1 MKHAH
6 AECDGGPTGLGQ
18 RQCNDISFGE
28 GDGELLTLTYPR
40 PLPMRLD
47 RWLVA
52 QRPEQ
57 SRSRIQKFIDAGYV
71 RVNGVTGRAKTPLRH
86 GDTVELWM
94 PPPEPLEYLRPE
106 AIPLDVLFEDEHLI
120 VLNKP
125 AGLTVH
131 PAPGNRDGTLVN
143 GLLHHCPDLPGI
155 GGELRPGIVHRL
167 DKDTTGCIVVAKS
180 QEALVKLQVQIQ
192 KRIASREY
200 LAVVH
205 GQPAA
210 DSGTVVG
217 AIGRHPA
224 DRKKYAVV
232 SDGSGRHACTHWRVI
247 ERLGDYA
254 LLRFKLDTG
263 RTHQIR
269 VHCAHMNHP
278 IVGDPTYSRARRL
291 PVELPGQALHAVQ
304 LGLNHPVSGERIV
317 CEAPL
322 PAPFDKLLAVLRR
335 RTQTGAALPP
345 SARSMAEQNL
355 QAFIA
360 VVQQDPDLQQQL
372 STTAAADADEVA
384 GIARSAGF
392 EVLPGDLVAFAGGAL
407 VDYEDED
414 YFMKPRWWTLAS

>member
-1 MKHAH
+1 VS
-6 AECDGGPTGLGQ
+6 G
-18 RQCNDISFGE
+18 FGE
-28 GDGELLTLTYPR
+28 GEGELVTLTYPK

-57 SRSRIQKFIDAGYV
+57 SRARIQKFIDAGYV
-71 RVNGVTGRAKTPLRH
+71 RVNGVTGKAKTPLRQN
-86 GDTVELWM
+86 DTVELWM
-94 PPPEPLEYLRPE
+94 PPPEPLPYLMPQE
-106 AIPLDVLFEDEHLI
+106 IPLDVLFEDEHLI

-131 PAPGNRDGTLVN
+131 PAPGNKDGTLVN

-155 GGELRPGIVHRL
+155 SGKLRPGIVHRL

-205 GQPAA
+205 GVPAA
-210 DSGTVVG
+210 EHGTIVG

-232 SDGSGRHACTHWRVI
+232 HDDSGRHACTHWTLL
-247 ERLGDYA
+247 ERLGDYS
-254 LLRFKLDTG
+254 LMRFKLDTG

-269 VHCAHMNHP
+269 VHCAQIGLP
-278 IVGDPTYSRARRL
+278 IVGDPVYSRCRKL
-291 PVELPGQALHAVQ
+291 PLALPGQALHAFQ
-304 LGLNHPVSGERIV
+304 LGLDHPISRERMLF
-317 CEAPL
+317 EAPL
-322 PAPFDKLLAVLRR
+322 PEVFNKLLAVLRR
-335 RTQTGAALPP
+335 RTQTGMSFPPEAL
-345 SARSMAEQNL
+345 SMAEHSL
-355 QAFIA
+355 LAFITA
-360 VVQQDPDLQQQL
+360 VRQDPALQQQL
-372 STTAAADADEVA
+372 SATSAADADEVA
-384 GIARSAGF
+384 EIARQAGF
-392 EVLPGDLVAFAGGAL
+392 EVRSADLVNHRDGAL

-414 YFMKPRWWTLAS
+414 YFMKPQWWELAG

>member
-1 MKHAH
+1 MA
-6 AECDGGPTGLGQ
+6 A
-18 RQCNDISFGE
+18 FGE
-28 GDGELLTLTYPR
+28 GEGELLTLTYPK

-57 SRSRIQKFIDAGYV
+57 SRARIQKFIDAGYV

-86 GDTVELWM
+86 NDTVELWM
-94 PPPEPLEYLRPE
+94 PPPEPLPYLVAQE
-106 AIPLDVLFEDEHLI
+106 IPLDVLYEDAHLI

-167 DKDTTGCIVVAKS
+167 DKDTSGCIVVAKS
-180 QEALVKLQVQIQ
+180 QEALVRLQVQIQ

-210 DSGTVVG
+210 ESGTIVG

-232 SDGSGRHACTHWRVI
+232 HDGSGRHACTHWRVI
-247 ERLGDYA
+247 ERLGDHA

-269 VHCAHMNHP
+269 VHCAHINHP
-278 IVGDPTYSRARRL
+278 IVGDPVYSRARRL
-291 PVELPGQALHAVQ
+291 PLELPGQALHAVE
-304 LGLNHPVSGERIV
+304 LGLDHPISGERLRFQ
-317 CEAPL
+317 AP
-322 PAPFDKLLAVLRR
+322 PPPVFERLLAVLRR
-335 RTQTGAALPP
+335 RQSGGVP
-345 SARSMAEQNL
+345 SPRSMTQQPL

-360 VVQQDPDLQQQL
+360 AIRQDPALQAQL
-372 STTAAADADEVA
+372 SSAAAADADDVA
-384 GIARSAGF
+384 AIARAAGY
-392 EVLPGDLVAFAGGAL
+392 EVRVNDLVSYADGAL
-407 VDYEDED
+407 VEYDDED
-414 YFMKPRWWTLAS
+414 WFLRPTWWELAD

>member
-1 MKHAH
+1 VS
-6 AECDGGPTGLGQ
+6 GFGV
-18 RQCNDISFGE
+18 GE
-28 GDGELLTLTYPR
+28 GELVTLTYPK

-71 RVNGVTGRAKTPLRH
+71 RVNGVTGQAKTPLRQ
-86 GDTVELWM
+86 GDSVELWM
-94 PPPEPLEYLRPE
+94 PPPEPLDHLKPE

-131 PAPGNRDGTLVN
+131 PAPGNKDGTLVN

-210 DSGTVVG
+210 DSGTIVG

-232 SDGSGRHACTHWRVI
+232 NDGSGRHACTHWRVI
-247 ERLGDYA
+247 ERLGDFA

-304 LGLNHPVSGERIV
+304 LGLNHPISGERLV

-322 PAPFDKLLAVLRR
+322 PTPFEKLLAVLRR
-335 RTQTGAALPP
+335 RSQTGAAPISL
-345 SARSMAEQNL
+345 ALSMAEQNL
-355 QAFIA
+355 QAFITA
-360 VVQQDPDLQQQL
+360 VQQDPALQQHL
-372 STTAAADADEVA
+372 SSTAAADADEVA
-384 GIARSAGF
+384 AIARSAGF
-392 EVLPGDLVAFAGGAL
+392 EVHPNDLVSHAGGAL
-407 VDYEDED
+407 VVDVEEN
-414 YFMKPRWWTLAS
+414 YFMKPRWWGLRS

>member
-1 MKHAH
+1 MMSEVA
-6 AECDGGPTGLGQ
+6 PQ
-18 RQCNDISFGE
+18 RFGE

-94 PPPEPLEYLRPE
+94 PPPEPLPYLV
-106 AIPLDVLFEDEHLI
+106 AQAMPLDVLYEDAHLI

-125 AGLTVH
+125 SGLTVH

-192 KRIASREY
+192 KRIASRQY

-205 GQPAA
+205 GQPSAE
-210 DSGTVVG
+210 SGTVIG
-217 AIGRHPA
+217 AIGRHPT

-232 SDGSGRHACTHWRVI
+232 HDGSGRHACTHWRLV

-278 IVGDPTYSRARRL
+278 IVGDPVYSRARRL
-291 PVELPGQALHAVQ
+291 PIDLPGQALHALQ
-304 LGLNHPVSGERIV
+304 LGLDHPITGERLRF
-317 CEAPL
+317 EAP
-322 PAPFDKLLAVLRR
+322 PPPVFEKLLKVLRR
-335 RTQTGAALPP
+335 RLQTGQLM
-345 SARSMAEQNL
+345 SCGTHSMPAQNL

-360 VVQQDPDLQQQL
+360 AVHQDPGLQNRL

-384 GIARSAGF
+384 AIARAAGF
-392 EVLPGDLVAFAGGAL
+392 EVLPNDLVSYADGAL

-414 YFMKPRWWTLAS
+414 YFMKSRWWTLAS

>member
-1 MKHAH
+1 MS
-6 AECDGGPTGLGQ
+6 G
-18 RQCNDISFGE
+18 FGE
-28 GDGELLTLTYPR
+28 GEGELVTLTYPK

-57 SRSRIQKFIDAGYV
+57 SRARIQKFIDAGYV
-71 RVNGVTGRAKTPLRH
+71 RVNGVTGKAKTPLRQS
-86 GDTVELWM
+86 DTVELWM
-94 PPPEPLEYLRPE
+94 PPPEPLPYLKPQE
-106 AIPLDVLFEDEHLI
+106 IPLDVLFEDEHLI

-131 PAPGNRDGTLVN
+131 PAPGNKDGTLVN

-155 GGELRPGIVHRL
+155 SGKLRPGIVHRL

-205 GQPAA
+205 GVPAA
-210 DSGTVVG
+210 EHGTIVG

-232 SDGSGRHACTHWRVI
+232 HDDSGRHACTHWTLL
-247 ERLGDYA
+247 ERFGDYS
-254 LLRFKLDTG
+254 LMRFKLDTG

-269 VHCAHMNHP
+269 VHCAHIGHP
-278 IVGDPTYSRARRL
+278 IVGDPVYSRCRKL
-291 PVELPGQALHAVQ
+291 PLALPGQALHAFQ
-304 LGLNHPVSGERIV
+304 LGLDHPIHRERMLF
-317 CEAPL
+317 EAPL
-322 PAPFDKLLAVLRR
+322 PPVFEKLLALLRR
-335 RTQTGAALPP
+335 RHQTGSTFPPEAL
-345 SARSMAEQNL
+345 SMAEQAL
-355 QAFIA
+355 QAFITA
-360 VVQQDPDLQQQL
+360 VRQDPALQQEL
-372 STTAAADADEVA
+372 STAAAADADEVA
-384 GIARSAGF
+384 AIARQAGF
-392 EVLPGDLVAFAGGAL
+392 EVRSSDLVSHADGAL

-414 YFMKPRWWTLAS
+414 YFMKPQWWELAG

>member
-1 MKHAH
+1 M
-6 AECDGGPTGLGQ
+6 GGFGQ
-18 RQCNDISFGE
+18 GE
-28 GDGELLTLTYPR
+28 GELLTLTYPR
-40 PLPMRLD
+40 PMPMRLD

-71 RVNGVTGRAKTPLRH
+71 RVNAVTGRAKTPLRQ
-86 GDTVELWM
+86 GDIVELWM
-94 PPPEPLEYLRPE
+94 PPPEPLDYLKPE
-106 AIPLDVLFEDEHLI
+106 AMALDVLFEDAHLI

-131 PAPGNRDGTLVN
+131 PAPGNKHGTLVN

-210 DSGTVVG
+210 DAGTIVG

-232 SDGSGRHACTHWRVI
+232 DDASGRHACTHWRVI

-269 VHCAHMNHP
+269 VHCAHINHP

-291 PVELPGQALHAVQ
+291 PVALPGQALHAVQ
-304 LGLNHPVSGERIV
+304 LGLNHPVSGERMV

-322 PAPFDKLLAVLRR
+322 PAVFDKLLAVLRR
-335 RTQTGAALPP
+335 QHPDPQTAAVLPVV
-345 SARSMAEQNL
+345 SRSMAQSDL
-355 QAFIA
+355 QAFIQR
-360 VVQQDPDLQQQL
+360 VQQDAALEEQL
-372 STTAAADADEVA
+372 STTRAADADEVA
-384 GIARSAGF
+384 AMARELGF
-392 EVLPGDLVAFAGGAL
+392 TVSPADLVAFADGAL
-407 VDYEDED
+407 VEYEDED
-414 YFMKPRWWTLAS
+414 YFMKPRWWSLAA

>member
-1 MKHAH
+1 MSSPHAG
-6 AECDGGPTGLGQ
+6 DS
-18 RQCNDISFGE
+18 RFGE
-28 GDGELLTLTYPR
+28 GEGELVTLAYPK

-71 RVNGVTGRAKTPLRH
+71 RVNGVTGRAKTPLRQ

-94 PPPEPLEYLRPE
+94 PPPEPLEYLKPE

-131 PAPGNRDGTLVN
+131 PAPGNKDGTLVN
-143 GLLHHCPDLPGI
+143 GLLHHCPNLPGI

-180 QEALVKLQVQIQ
+180 QAALVKLQVQIQ

-210 DSGTVVG
+210 DSGTIVG

-269 VHCAHMNHP
+269 VHCAHMTHP

-304 LGLNHPVSGERIV
+304 LGLNHPITGERLV

-322 PAPFDKLLAVLRR
+322 PPPFEKLLAVLRR
-335 RTQTGAALPP
+335 RTQTGATTLL
-345 SARSMAEQNL
+345 SLSMAEQNL

-360 VVQQDPDLQQQL
+360 AVQQDPALQQQL
-372 STTAAADADEVA
+372 SSTAAADADEVA
-384 GIARSAGF
+384 AIARSAGF
-392 EVLPGDLVAFAGGAL
+392 EVHPNDLVSHAGGAL
-407 VDYEDED
+407 VDYVEED
-414 YFMKPRWWTLAS
+414 YFMKPRWWALAS

>member
-1 MKHAH
+1 MK
-6 AECDGGPTGLGQ
+6 GFGQ
-18 RQCNDISFGE
+18 GE
-28 GDGELLTLTYPR
+28 GELITLTYPR

-57 SRSRIQKFIDAGYV
+57 SRARIQKFIDAGCV
-71 RVNGVTGRAKTPLRH
+71 RVNGIEGRAKTPLRQ
-86 GDTVELWM
+86 GDQVDLWM
-94 PPPEPLEYLRPE
+94 PPPEPLPYLIPQE
-106 AIPLDVLFEDEHLI
+106 IPLDVLFEDPHLI

-131 PAPGNRDGTLVN
+131 PAPGNKDGTLVN
-143 GLLHHCPDLPGI
+143 ALIYHCPDLPGI

-167 DKDTTGCIVVAKS
+167 DKDTSGCIVVAKS

-210 DSGTVVG
+210 DGGTIVG

-232 SDGSGRHACTHWRVI
+232 NDGSGRHACTHWQVV

-254 LLRFKLDTG
+254 LLRFQLDTG

-269 VHCAHMNHP
+269 VHCAHVQHP
-278 IVGDPTYSRARRL
+278 IVGDPVYSRARRL
-291 PVELPGQALHAVQ
+291 PVALSGQALHAVQ
-304 LGLNHPVSGERIV
+304 LGLNHPLTGERLRF
-317 CEAPL
+317 EAPL
-322 PAPFDKLLAVLRR
+322 PAEFETLLGVLRK
-335 RTQTGAALPP
+335 RTPWLSSRLSTPRP
-345 SARSMAEQNL
+345 FSMADQQL
-355 QAFIA
+355 QAFIQA
-360 VVQQDPDLQQQL
+360 ARQDERLQARL

-384 GIARSAGF
+384 TIAQEAGF
-392 EVLPGDLVAFAGGAL
+392 EVTPHDLVNHADGLL
-407 VDYEDED
+407 VEYEDED
-414 YFMKPRWWTLAS
+414 YFMKPRWWKLGLSG

>member
-1 MKHAH
+1 MSAT
-6 AECDGGPTGLGQ
+6 A
-18 RQCNDISFGE
+18 FGE
-28 GDGELLTLTYPR
+28 GEGELLTLTYPK

-57 SRSRIQKFIDAGYV
+57 SRSRIQTFIDAGYV
-71 RVNGVTGRAKTPLRH
+71 RVNGVTGRAKTPLRQ
-86 GDTVELWM
+86 GDAVELWM
-94 PPPEPLEYLRPE
+94 PPPEPLDYLRPE
-106 AIPLDVLFEDEHLI
+106 AIPLDVLFEDAHLI

-131 PAPGNRDGTLVN
+131 PAPGNKSGTLVN

-210 DSGTVVG
+210 DAGTIVG

-232 SDGSGRHACTHWRVI
+232 SDGSGRHACTHWRVL
-247 ERLGDYA
+247 ERLGDHA

-269 VHCAHMNHP
+269 VHCAHINHP

-291 PVELPGQALHAVQ
+291 PVALPGQALHAVQ

-322 PAPFDKLLAVLRR
+322 PAPFEQLLAVLRR
-335 RTQTGAALPP
+335 RSHTGPGLPP
-345 SARSMAEQNL
+345 SALSMAEHNL

-360 VVQQDPDLQQQL
+360 AVQQAPALQEQL
-372 STTAAADADEVA
+372 SSAAAADADEVA
-384 GIARSAGF
+384 AIARSAGF
-392 EVLPGDLVAFAGGAL
+392 GVHPDDLVQYAGGAL
-407 VDYEDED
+407 VEYEDED
-414 YFMKPRWWTLAS
+414 YFMKPRWWQLAG